1 MKKTFNVVISVE
13 EKSFKNDK
21 GETVAYKDIRMTFK
35 GEEIR
40 LNVKA
45 EDKNLFNYLCK

>member
-13 EKSFKNDK
+13 DKTFKNDK
-21 GETVAYKDIRMTFK
+21 NEDVAYQDVRMTFK

-45 EDKNLFNYLCK
+45 EDKTLFKYLCK